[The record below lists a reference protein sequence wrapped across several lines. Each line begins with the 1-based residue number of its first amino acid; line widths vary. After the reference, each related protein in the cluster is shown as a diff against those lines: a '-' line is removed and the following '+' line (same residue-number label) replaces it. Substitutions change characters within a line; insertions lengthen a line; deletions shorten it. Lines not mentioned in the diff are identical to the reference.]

1 MTKEGRGYLAKSTRL
16 FAKAIVALAGLLIM
30 VGGVNHVTGQKPTEK
45 NATYSLIKVYEN
57 KHRKHEI
64 YQLGWANSNKKAYA
78 DEYYE
83 SVRINQHSSTYE
95 KVSTK
100 FSNTPL
106 VPEDVKTFDQV
117 QTYQPNYGSMK
128 SEFILKYV
136 GFVLVGLIPML
147 WVITSER
154 KYRNAK

>member
-1 MTKEGRGYLAKSTRL
+1 
-16 FAKAIVALAGLLIM
+16 M
-30 VGGVNHVTGQKPTEK
+30 VSGIKHVTSQKPTEQ

-64 YQLGWANSNKKAYA
+64 YQLGWANSNKKEYA

-95 KVSTK
+95 KVSTT
-100 FSNTPL
+100 FSNKPSI
-106 VPEDVKTFDQV
+106 PEDIKPISQV
-117 QTYQPNYGSMK
+117 QTYQPNYGSMMA
-128 SEFILKYV
+128 EFILKNV

-147 WVITSER
+147 WVYTSER